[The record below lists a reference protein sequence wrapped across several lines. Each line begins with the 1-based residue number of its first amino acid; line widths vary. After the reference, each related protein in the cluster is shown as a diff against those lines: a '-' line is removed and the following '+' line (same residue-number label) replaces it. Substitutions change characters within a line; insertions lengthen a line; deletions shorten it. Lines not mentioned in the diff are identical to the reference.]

1 MESLELRDLNELS
14 RALSSLP
21 DGLAD
26 LRSPWSARSARM
38 LELTQVLE
46 RTALRLVTNLVEHR
60 NRAHPD
66 PATWLGT
73 SERYPQPDP
82 THLLAV
88 REWVLSLGAQKTVPL
103 SRQKRLGSSLTQ
115 ILIAKAAIEAYSKR
129 LRHASAPDLVRT
141 LAALWLLVAECWK
154 LRPLLTGETSH
165 E

>member
-1 MESLELRDLNELS
+1 MANSDPADLTELTDVLAR
-14 RALSSLP
+14 LP

-26 LRSPWSARSARM
+26 LRSPWPARSARM
-38 LELTQVLE
+38 LELVQVLE
-46 RTALRLVTNLVEHR
+46 STALRQVFSLVEHR
-60 NRAHPD
+60 NRAYPD
-66 PATWLGT
+66 PATWLGP

-115 ILIAKAAIEAYSKR
+115 ILIAKAAIETYSKR